1 MRKPVFCQC
10 KKTKTDNQLMSTTF
24 SRKKNLPELKFLFSA
39 HCPMLV
45 NNPMKFHHDILNA
58 FLSY

>member
-1 MRKPVFCQC
+1 
-10 KKTKTDNQLMSTTF
+10 MSTTF
-24 SRKKNLPELKFLFSA
+24 SRKKNLPELKFLCSA

>member
-1 MRKPVFCQC
+1 
-10 KKTKTDNQLMSTTF
+10 MSITF
-24 SRKKNLPELKFLFSA
+24 SRKKNLPELKFLCSA

-45 NNPMKFHHDILNA
+45 NNNPMKFLHDILNA